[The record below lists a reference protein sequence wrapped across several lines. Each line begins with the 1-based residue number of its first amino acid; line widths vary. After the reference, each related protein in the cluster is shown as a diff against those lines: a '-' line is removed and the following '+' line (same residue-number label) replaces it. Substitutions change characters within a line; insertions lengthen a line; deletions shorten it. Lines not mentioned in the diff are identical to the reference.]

1 MEVTFEVE
9 ANIQSEKFDGPSYNG
24 YWIKCIMA
32 LSFQSQGKP
41 SMCLLLL
48 NLVLRLPFQKLDS
61 DFKSFLIYF
70 YFYFIF
76 LLHTHTAPLGL
87 QNFLVSDRNCGDQ
100 Q

>member
-9 ANIQSEKFDGPSYNG
+9 ANICTLYSLKSLIDPSYNG

-70 YFYFIF
+70 FFYFIY
-76 LLHTHTAPLGL
+76 LLHTQLL
-87 QNFLVSDRNCGDQ
+87 
-100 Q
+100 

>member
-9 ANIQSEKFDGPSYNG
+9 ANIQSQKFDGPSYNG

-70 YFYFIF
+70 FFYFIY
-76 LLHTHTAPLGL
+76 LLHTQLL
-87 QNFLVSDRNCGDQ
+87 
-100 Q
+100 

>member
-70 YFYFIF
+70 FFYFIY
-76 LLHTHTAPLGL
+76 LLHTHSSSRATKLFSIG
-87 QNFLVSDRNCGDQ
+87 
-100 Q
+100 